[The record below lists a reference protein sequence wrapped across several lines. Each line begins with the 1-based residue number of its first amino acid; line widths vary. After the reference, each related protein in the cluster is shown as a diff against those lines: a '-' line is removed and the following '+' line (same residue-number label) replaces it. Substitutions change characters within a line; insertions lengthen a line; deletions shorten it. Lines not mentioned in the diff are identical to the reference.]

1 MGVCFPVVLL
11 HWSLSNIRV
20 YILETDRQHL
30 IHMNRQ
36 VTLNIACVAEKMKQ
50 YATADILY
58 ISYSCAHTHRSLHLP
73 FRRAA
78 QTKINS
84 LLEVTQTFTLPFF
97 VTHKHIIR
105 LKIHMA
111 RSLQQ

>member
-1 MGVCFPVVLL
+1 MDTRWWGGGRGNKVRSKKESERTEMEVCFPVMLL

-50 YATADILY
+50 CAAADILFALAFQE
-58 ISYSCAHTHRSLHLP
+58 SCT
-73 FRRAA
+73 
-78 QTKINS
+78 N
-84 LLEVTQTFTLPFF
+84 
-97 VTHKHIIR
+97 
-105 LKIHMA
+105 
-111 RSLQQ
+111 